1 MIQKRIPLII
11 GIALAAVSIILINVY
26 MGQQKQI
33 VVEKAKKEFEV
44 KQANQ
49 VPVLVA
55 KQDIPS
61 GTQINPDTLG
71 VALVPNEYVQPKAAT
86 SLDRV
91 AGMVA
96 VAPIAKGEQISL
108 DKLAFSRQSAGGGLA
123 DLTPIGKRA
132 ITISVENTAALGGMV
147 KPGDYVDVIAM
158 VPVPVQTADGKQV
171 TQIMAT
177 PLFQN
182 VLILAVGNQL
192 AAAPKSAGGGRY
204 APEAKTES
212 PASPLMTFA
221 LTPQEASLMTF
232 VQEQSKIRLTLR
244 SPSDSQLQQ
253 VPPAT
258 WETIFQYIM
267 PKEVSKPEPEAKE
280 PEPGQQIEIY
290 RGLNKEKLPLSK

>member
-1 MIQKRIPLII
+1 MTQKKIPLII

-26 MGQQKQI
+26 MGQQKQL
-33 VVEKAKKEFEV
+33 VVEKTKKEFEV
-44 KQANQ
+44 RQANQ
-49 VPVLVA
+49 TPVLVA
-55 KQDIPS
+55 KANIPA
-61 GTQINPDTLG
+61 GTAINPDTLG

-91 AGMVA
+91 AGMVTI
-96 VAPIAKGEQISL
+96 APIVKGEQISL
-108 DKLAFSRQSAGGGLA
+108 DKLAFSRQRSGGGLA

-132 ITISVENTAALGGMV
+132 ITISVENTAALAGMI

-158 VPVPVQTADGKQV
+158 VPIPVQTADGKQV

-182 VLILAVGNQL
+182 ILVLAVGNQL
-192 AAAPKSAGGGRY
+192 AAPSKADAGRY
-204 APEAKTES
+204 APEGKAES
-212 PASPLMTFA
+212 SASPFITLA
-221 LTPQEASLMTF
+221 LTPQEVSLMTF

-258 WETIFQYIM
+258 WESIFQYIM
-267 PKEVSKPEPEAKE
+267 PKEAVQPEPVKD
-280 PEPGQQIEIY
+280 PDSGLQIEIY
-290 RGLNKEKLPLSK
+290 RGLNKEKMPLSK

>member
-1 MIQKRIPLII
+1 MTQKKIPLII

-26 MGQQKQI
+26 MGQQKQL
-33 VVEKAKKEFEV
+33 VVEKTKKEFEV
-44 KQANQ
+44 RQANQ
-49 VPVLVA
+49 TPVLVA
-55 KQDIPS
+55 KANIPA
-61 GTQINPDTLG
+61 GTAINPDTLG

-91 AGMVA
+91 AGMVTI
-96 VAPIAKGEQISL
+96 APIVKGEQISL
-108 DKLAFSRQSAGGGLA
+108 DKLAFSRQRSGGGLA

-132 ITISVENTAALGGMV
+132 ITISVENTAALAGMI

-158 VPVPVQTADGKQV
+158 VPLPVQTGDGKQG

-182 VLILAVGNQL
+182 ILVLAVGNQL
-192 AAAPKSAGGGRY
+192 AAPSKADAGRY
-204 APEAKTES
+204 APEGKAES
-212 PASPLMTFA
+212 SASPFITLA
-221 LTPQEASLMTF
+221 LTPQEVSLMTF

-258 WETIFQYIM
+258 WESIFQYIM
-267 PKEVSKPEPEAKE
+267 PKEAVQPEPVKD
-280 PEPGQQIEIY
+280 PDSGLQIEIY
-290 RGLNKEKLPLSK
+290 RGLNKEKMPLSK

>member
-1 MIQKRIPLII
+1 MTQKKIPLII

-26 MGQQKQI
+26 MGQQKQL
-33 VVEKAKKEFEV
+33 VVEKTKKEFEV
-44 KQANQ
+44 RQANQ
-49 VPVLVA
+49 TPVLVA
-55 KQDIPS
+55 KANIPA
-61 GTQINPDTLG
+61 GTAINPDTLG

-91 AGMVA
+91 AGMVTI
-96 VAPIAKGEQISL
+96 APIVKGEQINL
-108 DKLAFSRQSAGGGLA
+108 DKLAFSRQRSGGGLA

-132 ITISVENTAALGGMV
+132 ITISVENTAALAGMI

-158 VPVPVQTADGKQV
+158 VPIPVQTADGKQV

-182 VLILAVGNQL
+182 ILVLAVGNQL
-192 AAAPKSAGGGRY
+192 AAPSKADAGRY
-204 APEAKTES
+204 APEGKAES
-212 PASPLMTFA
+212 SASPFITLA
-221 LTPQEASLMTF
+221 LTPQEVSLMTF

-258 WETIFQYIM
+258 WESIFQYIM
-267 PKEVSKPEPEAKE
+267 PKEAVQPEPVKD
-280 PEPGQQIEIY
+280 PDSGLQIEIY
-290 RGLNKEKLPLSK
+290 RGLNKEKMPLSK

>member
-1 MIQKRIPLII
+1 MTQKKIPLII

-26 MGQQKQI
+26 MGQQKQL
-33 VVEKAKKEFEV
+33 VVEKTKKEFEV
-44 KQANQ
+44 RQANQ
-49 VPVLVA
+49 TPVLVA
-55 KQDIPS
+55 KANIPA
-61 GTQINPDTLG
+61 GTAINPDTLG

-91 AGMVA
+91 AGMVTI
-96 VAPIAKGEQISL
+96 APIVKGEQINL
-108 DKLAFSRQSAGGGLA
+108 DKLAFSRQRSGGGLA

-132 ITISVENTAALGGMV
+132 ITISVENTAALAGMI

-158 VPVPVQTADGKQV
+158 VPIPVQTADGKQV

-182 VLILAVGNQL
+182 ILVLAVGNQL
-192 AAAPKSAGGGRY
+192 AAPSKADAGRY
-204 APEAKTES
+204 APEGKAENS
-212 PASPLMTFA
+212 ASPFITLA
-221 LTPQEASLMTF
+221 LTPQEVSLMTF

-258 WETIFQYIM
+258 WESIFQYIM
-267 PKEVSKPEPEAKE
+267 PKEAVQPEPVKD
-280 PEPGQQIEIY
+280 PDSGLQIEIY
-290 RGLNKEKLPLSK
+290 RGLNKEKMPLSK